1 MSVLIRLELAAP
13 GVQVLQGDHQL
24 FNGAPSNYLS
34 RREVVHILMHE
45 PSQDLLNPVSRL
57 ILKTSTLPSSGQKQ
71 LSGEN
76 SMVEKLSERM
86 LASYFSHGEVY
97 EPLHFTLVKVP
108 DSLNA
113 PVFNVRFHYMG
124 DTFYVEMC
132 CLIQSSGPIARR
144 SPKETG
150 HLKEN
155 RGVFKNS
162 GSPNGRKLRGDGGPD
177 LGLKIQTLVTLDR
190 KRRALSPPKGSRRFS
205 TKDSLPAGLEKLG
218 KLSKSNM
225 KNTELVNTKVIDIVA
240 DEDVLMA
247 AYAKIKSSPGN
258 MTPGADSET
267 LDGISLKDFT
277 RMKKDLRTGAFQFRP
292 ARRLEIPKASGKGS
306 RPLGIAPPRDKIV
319 QEAMRLVLEAVFEP
333 SFSIHSHGFRPKRGC
348 HTALGEIK
356 RTFTSMNWFIE
367 GDISKCFDTFD
378 HKLLIETVNQR
389 ISDKPFTDLLHKA
402 LRAGYM
408 YQGNF
413 FSPEIGTPQGSIVS
427 PILCN
432 ILLDKF
438 DKFMEELIS
447 NFDKGSR
454 HRINPL

>member
-1 MSVLIRLELAAP
+1 MIGTALSVLIRLELAAP

-24 FNGAPSNYLS
+24 FNGAPSNYIS
-34 RREVVHILMHE
+34 RREVVQIIMHE

-57 ILKTSTLPSSGQKQ
+57 ILKTSILPSSGQ

-76 SMVEKLSERM
+76 SMVEKLSERT
-86 LASYFSHGEVY
+86 LASYFSHGEAY
-97 EPLHFTLVKVP
+97 EPLQIFTLVITP

-113 PVFNVRFHYMG
+113 SEFNVRFYHMG
-124 DTFYVEMC
+124 DAFYVEMC
-132 CLIQSSGPIARR
+132 RLIQSSRPIARR

-177 LGLKIQTLVTLDR
+177 LGLQTLVTLAH
-190 KRRALSPPKGSRRFS
+190 KRRVLSLPKGSRRFS

-218 KLSKSNM
+218 KLSKLNL
-225 KNTELVNTKVIDIVA
+225 KNTELVNTKVMDIVA

-267 LDGISLKDFT
+267 LDGISLKDIA
-277 RMKKDLRTGAFQFRP
+277 RMKKDLSTGAFQFRP

-306 RPLGIAPPRDKIV
+306 RPLGIASPRDKIV

-356 RTFTSMNWFIE
+356 RTFTS
-367 GDISKCFDTFD
+367 
-378 HKLLIETVNQR
+378 VN
-389 ISDKPFTDLLHKA
+389 
-402 LRAGYM
+402 
-408 YQGNF
+408 
-413 FSPEIGTPQGSIVS
+413 
-427 PILCN
+427 
-432 ILLDKF
+432 
-438 DKFMEELIS
+438 
-447 NFDKGSR
+447 
-454 HRINPL
+454 